1 MFIKS
6 DRRLFS
12 VEWVRCWQP
21 ARAGNSAE
29 GEKKSSTSTNL
40 SLMGIWWCVGEEECC
55 NFVHSDLTCLQTNG
69 DLYALRIVEW
79 VSAGDVPS
87 AYVCL
92 CELVWSNFF
101 HDLFEFAFTVCVY
114 TVHYSPSKK
123 KIASPA
129 TVSLPTVFFLFFS
142 VSFRSKALRISKE
155 KKNYHHFPFFLNSR
169 ETVRFS
175 QMTCEA
181 KRKASERLAGECET
195 VALSLP

>member
-1 MFIKS
+1 M
-6 DRRLFS
+6 
-12 VEWVRCWQP
+12 
-21 ARAGNSAE
+21 
-29 GEKKSSTSTNL
+29 
-40 SLMGIWWCVGEEECC
+40 
-55 NFVHSDLTCLQTNG
+55 
-69 DLYALRIVEW
+69 
-79 VSAGDVPS
+79 SAGDVPS

-129 TVSLPTVFFLFFS
+129 TVSLPTIFFSFLFCFFS
-142 VSFRSKALRISKE
+142 VKGITDLQR
-155 KKNYHHFPFFLNSR
+155 KKTNYHHFPFFLNSR

-195 VALSLP
+195 VALSLPELCAASFLLLFRILLPPLLSLSLCLSVYRAVYISFVYYLFKTP